1 MLVVAVAVQ
10 EIFSLSF
17 KWRDCCHFWLLPS
30 VDSGLVAHLAS
41 ERAAVDSPTIIVAIT
56 VNATAVITIGTPF
69 RL

>member
-17 KWRDCCHFWLLPS
+17 KWRDCYHFWLLPS
-30 VDSGLVAHLAS
+30 VDSGLIAHPES
-41 ERAAVDSPTIIVAIT
+41 ERAAVDSPTIIAIT
-56 VNATAVITIGTPF
+56 VNAIAVITTETPF